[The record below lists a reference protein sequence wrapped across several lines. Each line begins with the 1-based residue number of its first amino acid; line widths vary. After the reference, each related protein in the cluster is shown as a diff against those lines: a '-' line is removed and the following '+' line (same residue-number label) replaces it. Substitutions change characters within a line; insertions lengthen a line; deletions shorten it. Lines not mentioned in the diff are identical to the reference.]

1 MPTPGLP
8 PLGIPPPA
16 IPRPALPPPR
26 VPPVYPAPAVSS
38 IPPPTSPV
46 MSNYAQSQSMPQVN
60 SRYAPTSA
68 SGYRPPTVRLPS
80 YPTQQH
86 VRPQRP
92 GVPQSW
98 YQTPGYSA
106 ATATATAQQNVA
118 TGQEAAGDVV
128 NDVAAARFEMVLNQ
142 IDRAKA
148 RVRNEKDKMI
158 EFQKAVQQLN
168 EEPNALTDEGQKMPE
183 FEEKPPGDEDI
194 GLLFPHTP
202 CLLEK

>member
-8 PLGIPPPA
+8 PPGIPPPA

-68 SGYRPPTVRLPS
+68 SGYRPPPVRLPS

-92 GVPQSW
+92 GVHQSW
-98 YQTPGYSA
+98 YQTPEYSA
-106 ATATATAQQNVA
+106 ATAAATAQQNVA

>member
-1 MPTPGLP
+1 
-8 PLGIPPPA
+8 
-16 IPRPALPPPR
+16 
-26 VPPVYPAPAVSS
+26 
-38 IPPPTSPV
+38 

-60 SRYAPTSA
+60 SRYLPISA
-68 SGYRPPTVRLPS
+68 SGYRPPPVRVPS
-80 YPTQQH
+80 YPSQQH

-98 YQTPGYSA
+98 NQAPGYSA
-106 ATATATAQQNVA
+106 AAAAATEQQNVA
-118 TGQEAAGDVV
+118 TGPEAAGDVG

-158 EFQKAVQQLN
+158 EFQRAVQQLN

-194 GLLFPHTP
+194 GLLFPHAPYLDWT
-202 CLLEK
+202 

>member
-1 MPTPGLP
+1 MPTLGLP
-8 PLGIPPPA
+8 PPGIPPPV

-60 SRYAPTSA
+60 SRYPPTSA
-68 SGYRPPTVRLPS
+68 SGYRPPPARLPS
-80 YPTQQH
+80 YPAQQH

-98 YQTPGYSA
+98 YQALGYSA
-106 ATATATAQQNVA
+106 ATAAATAQQNVA

-158 EFQKAVQQLN
+158 EFQKAVEQLN

-194 GLLFPHTP
+194 GLLFLHAP

>member
-8 PLGIPPPA
+8 PPGIPPPA

-46 MSNYAQSQSMPQVN
+46 MSNYAHSQSMPQVN

-68 SGYRPPTVRLPS
+68 SGYRPPPVRLPS

-194 GLLFPHTP
+194 GLLFSHTP

>member
-1 MPTPGLP
+1 MPNPGLP
-8 PLGIPPPA
+8 PPGIPPPA

-46 MSNYAQSQSMPQVN
+46 MSNYAQSQSTPQVN
-60 SRYAPTSA
+60 LRYAPTSA
-68 SGYRPPTVRLPS
+68 SGYRLPPVRLPS

-202 CLLEK
+202 CLLE

>member
-1 MPTPGLP
+1 
-8 PLGIPPPA
+8 
-16 IPRPALPPPR
+16 
-26 VPPVYPAPAVSS
+26 
-38 IPPPTSPV
+38 

-60 SRYAPTSA
+60 SRYPPTSA
-68 SGYRPPTVRLPS
+68 SGYRPPPARLPS
-80 YPTQQH
+80 YPAQQH

-92 GVPQSW
+92 GVPHSW
-98 YQTPGYSA
+98 YQALGYSA
-106 ATATATAQQNVA
+106 ATAAAIAQQNVA

-158 EFQKAVQQLN
+158 EFQKAVEQLN

-194 GLLFPHTP
+194 GLLFPHAP

>member
-1 MPTPGLP
+1 
-8 PLGIPPPA
+8 
-16 IPRPALPPPR
+16 
-26 VPPVYPAPAVSS
+26 
-38 IPPPTSPV
+38 

-68 SGYRPPTVRLPS
+68 SGYRPPPVRLPS

-202 CLLEK
+202 CLLDK